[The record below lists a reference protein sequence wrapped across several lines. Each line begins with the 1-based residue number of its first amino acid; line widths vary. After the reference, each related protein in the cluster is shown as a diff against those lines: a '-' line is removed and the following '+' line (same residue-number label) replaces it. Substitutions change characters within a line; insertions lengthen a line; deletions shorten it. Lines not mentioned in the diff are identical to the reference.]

1 MAGASP
7 AMHIIVLNSGS
18 NGNAVYVESAA
29 SGRGVL
35 LDCGISRRQIE
46 IRLKIHGRTPQ
57 HVAGIFVTHEHA
69 DHVRGIPVVTKMYR
83 TPVYLTEETYRGM
96 WIHKPHKGFHFMKT
110 SEAVTLGDIEV
121 RAFAKHHD
129 ARDPV
134 YFDVRISGKRFLYV
148 TDLGTHNQELISML
162 PEVDALLLESNYDE
176 HMLDTGGYPEH
187 LKARIRSDFGHLSN
201 RQAMDLIRTHCDGRL
216 HTLLLG
222 HLSENNNTP
231 DIVESEITT
240 LLSER
245 PDFRPRVHIASRYDV
260 SEVLS
265 V

>member
-1 MAGASP
+1 
-7 AMHIIVLNSGS
+7 
-18 NGNAVYVESAA
+18 
-29 SGRGVL
+29 
-35 LDCGISRRQIE
+35 
-46 IRLKIHGRTPQ
+46 
-57 HVAGIFVTHEHA
+57 
-69 DHVRGIPVVTKMYR
+69 
-83 TPVYLTEETYRGM
+83 M
-96 WIHKPHKGFHFMKT
+96 WMHKPHKGFHFIKT
-110 SEAVTLGDIEV
+110 GEAVTLGDIEV

-148 TDLGTHNQELISML
+148 TDLGTHNQELLSML
-162 PEVDALLLESNYDE
+162 PEVDALLLESNYDD

-187 LKARIRSDFGHLSN
+187 LKARIRSDYGHFSN
-201 RQAMDLIRTHCDGRL
+201 AQAMQLIRDHCDGRL

-231 DIVESEITT
+231 DLVQNEITA
-240 LLSER
+240 LLNTR

>member
-35 LDCGISRRQIE
+35 LDCGISRRQVE
-46 IRLKIHGRTPQ
+46 LRLKIHGRTPQ

-69 DHVRGIPVVTKMYR
+69 DHVRGIPVVNKLYR
-83 TPVYLTEETYRGM
+83 TPVYVTEETYRAM
-96 WIHKPHKGFHFMKT
+96 WMHKPHKGVHFIDK
-110 SEAVTLGDIEV
+110 SSPIVLGDIEIHSYP
-121 RAFAKHHD
+121 KSHD
-129 ARDPV
+129 AKDPV
-134 YFDVRISGKRFLYV
+134 YFDVRISGKRFLYA
-148 TDLGTHNQELISML
+148 TDLGTHNQDLVSML

-187 LKARIRSDFGHLSN
+187 LKTRIRSDLGHLSN

-216 HTLLLG
+216 HSLLLG
-222 HLSENNNTP
+222 HLSQNNNTP
-231 DIVESEITT
+231 DIVLHEITA
-240 LLSER
+240 LLNER

-260 SEVLS
+260 SDVLS